1 MNFPTV
7 SGRNKYGETALMKTI
22 QATRESM
29 DDFEY
34 FFIITDDTL
43 VIIGLQK
50 LNETKYSRMRQ
61 ANLWKTVFK
70 NFEGIWSLPS
80 NFLKDVLHKLYLV
93 NSWTFC
99 PKYFS
104 DSLDIFKNYSP
115 SDSYTGFLQKSAAN

>member
-1 MNFPTV
+1 
-7 SGRNKYGETALMKTI
+7 MKTI

-61 ANLWKTVFK
+61 ANLWKTAFK
-70 NFEGIWSLPS
+70 NFEGI
-80 NFLKDVLHKLYLV
+80 
-93 NSWTFC
+93 
-99 PKYFS
+99 
-104 DSLDIFKNYSP
+104 
-115 SDSYTGFLQKSAAN
+115 

>member
-1 MNFPTV
+1 MSHVNFPTV

-50 LNETKYSRMRQ
+50 LN
-61 ANLWKTVFK
+61 
-70 NFEGIWSLPS
+70 
-80 NFLKDVLHKLYLV
+80 
-93 NSWTFC
+93 
-99 PKYFS
+99 
-104 DSLDIFKNYSP
+104 
-115 SDSYTGFLQKSAAN
+115 